1 MNIDL
6 LSKMVK
12 ELILDSDCVAL
23 PGFGVF
29 IAEIVPAT
37 FSDKGYTLNPPY
49 RRLHFRAKD
58 VQDDALASLYASSN
72 DVDLDVANKIV
83 LDFTLELKEV
93 LQKNKVVVFPGLGR
107 LRATKENNFFFVS
120 DEDLDIYPEGFG
132 LEPISLKTHQETKA
146 EVAAVVG
153 DLAGILKYEN
163 VRSMASEVEHEEPMS
178 ELPVEAAASETE
190 REEPMSELP
199 VEETVADAE
208 QESRNKPEPE
218 AISAG
223 EQETAESVLSSGKEI
238 APTANKNNATLKTVL
253 IIISV
258 LAGVLVFALLA
269 FLVVADACPDFMDS
283 ILYSQEE
290 LEILNAWEKL

>member
-163 VRSMASEVEHEEPMS
+163 VRSMASE
-178 ELPVEAAASETE
+178 TE